1 MANQEVK
8 LKIERSK
15 EQNMQRIN
23 RMRKVNEFVEQLKKD
38 MRAQVRQKMAE
49 DEEAYKELLKNLLIQ
64 VGNPLP

>member
-49 DEEAYKELLKNLLIQ
+49 DEEAYKDLLKNLLIQ